1 MFGPKYVWILLG
13 YIEREWWLVNDTS
26 ITCSSHELS
35 EAMDGYLATNY
46 LWNTGL
52 DTKTVYGKVFCYWS
66 NLLMAELFIKKGF
79 LPLRSIC
86 VLGHQYC
93 VRDVLRRHTGAK

>member
-26 ITCSSHELS
+26 ITCSSQELS
-35 EAMDGYLATNY
+35 EAMDGYLATDY

-66 NLLMAELFIKKGF
+66 NLLMAELLIKKGF
-79 LPLRSIC
+79 VRGQPFAFEICLCFGTPILRP
-86 VLGHQYC
+86 
-93 VRDVLRRHTGAK
+93 